1 MDPYESEFS
10 NRMAMYW
17 AIFWVYIVA
26 PIAFVTLIVLSVLGV
41 L

>member
-17 AIFWVYIVA
+17 CIFCVYVGL
-26 PIAFVTLIVLSVLGV
+26 PAFVAAVVLRPWEWL
-41 L
+41 